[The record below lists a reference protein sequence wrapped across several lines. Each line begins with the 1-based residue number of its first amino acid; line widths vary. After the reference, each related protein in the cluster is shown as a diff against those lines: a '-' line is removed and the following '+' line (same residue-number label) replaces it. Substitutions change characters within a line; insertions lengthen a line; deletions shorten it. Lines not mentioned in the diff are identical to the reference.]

1 MSTVYFKNV
10 DGKKS
15 SPLSIENFKIK
26 GSLYENDLIWRE
38 GLLEW
43 TKAKDIEEIRVYALL
58 EPPKTKLEHNIIIIK
73 SSIFKSLKYYIMISF
88 CIGGFSALLEKYQ
101 YQEFVNSIDK
111 IDNVNSNGIT
121 TPSEIYASREDG
133 TRYTRW
139 TTYSN
144 FGEDNEQIS
153 YNENYKFLFRPYKAI
168 FDDANLSIVEREN
181 ILILLFNFTLSS
193 FLSNLFLLPLL
204 LLLFLKKTLNK

>member
-15 SPLSIENFKIK
+15 SPLFIENFKIK

-73 SSIFKSLKYYIMISF
+73 SSIFKSLKYYIIISF
-88 CIGGFSALLEKYQ
+88 FIGVFSALLEKYQ
-101 YQEFVNSIDK
+101 YQDFVNSIDK
-111 IDNVNSNGIT
+111 IDNLNYNGGIR
-121 TPSEIYASREDG
+121 PSEIYASREDG
-133 TRYTRW
+133 SRYSRW
-139 TTYSN
+139 TAYSN
-144 FGEDNEQIS
+144 IGQDNEQIS
-153 YNENYKFLFRPYKAI
+153 FEENYKFLFRPYKAI
-168 FDDANLSIVEREN
+168 FDVANLSIEEREN
-181 ILILLFNFTLSS
+181 MAILISNFTLSA
-193 FLSNLFLLPLL
+193 FVSNLFFLPLFL
-204 LLLFLKKTLNK
+204 FLFLKQKK